1 MKPSTHFLTA
11 LTSFTLLNA
20 AASLAEAA
28 EQVVASPGGQTE
40 IRISDESGQANF
52 TLKFKGQ
59 TLVTPSPLG
68 LVLDKG
74 GQLSRN
80 LRIVGGDTRKVD
92 QTYELVVGKA
102 RTVRDRFTET
112 TVEFLETGGLQ
123 RRLKVVARAYDDGV
137 AFRYVLPDQP
147 GLAGV
152 AVRGEETR
160 FDFAGDDRCWALN
173 LGRFGSSHE
182 GEYDPIQAR
191 SFRASALYE
200 LPVVCQTPQ
209 TPKGGAAFAIAE
221 ADLRNWAGLYLTG
234 RGDGGLGLQAQL
246 SPRLDDPSK
255 AVLTRIGTDAVSP
268 WRVVMMGDTPGDLIS
283 SNLMTSLNPPT
294 ALTDTRWIKPGKAAW
309 DWWNGSKVDG
319 VTVNGADGS
328 GMNDAT
334 MKRFIDFAAANKL
347 EYMLIDDG
355 WYVGSGQ
362 APQVLPGTDV
372 TRSIPAISIPDLV
385 AYGRDRGVGIMVWVH
400 WKALDAQMD
409 EALAAYETLGIKGIK
424 VDFMD
429 RDDQQIVD
437 FYHRLLTKA
446 GEHRLM
452 VDLHGAFAPRGL
464 TRTYPHYVTQEG
476 VMGAEYNKWSRRVT
490 ATHNVT
496 LPFTRMLVGPMD
508 YTPGGFRN
516 VRPAD
521 FKDQFL
527 LPTVQT
533 TRGQAL
539 AMYVVYDSP
548 LTMVS
553 DSPLSYAASPAG
565 LDFVSAVP
573 TSWDETRVLSG
584 EIGQS
589 IVIARRK
596 GAEWW
601 VGAMTNES
609 GRTVKVPLA
618 FLGAGAFQA
627 DVREDGAEPTALK
640 TRNQAVTA
648 RQTLSLTLAPSGGG
662 VIHLTPALSR

>member
-1 MKPSTHFLTA
+1 MKPSAHFLTA
-11 LTSFTLLNA
+11 LTSTALISVA
-20 AASLAEAA
+20 AGAVQAA

-40 IRISDESGQANF
+40 IRISDETGQANF
-52 TLKFKGQ
+52 ALKFKGQ

-74 GQLSRN
+74 GPLSRN
-80 LRIVGGDTRKVD
+80 LKIVGATTRTVD
-92 QTYELVVGKA
+92 QSYDLVVGKA
-102 RTVRDRFTET
+102 RTVRDHFTET

-123 RRLKVVARAYDDGV
+123 RRLKVVARAYDGGV

-147 GLAGV
+147 PLAGV

-160 FDFAGDDRCWALN
+160 FDFAPPKQEGDDRCWALN
-173 LGRFGSSHE
+173 LGRFGTSHE

-200 LPVVCQTPQ
+200 LPVVCQTP
-209 TPKGGAAFAIAE
+209 KAAFAIAE

-246 SPRLDDPSK
+246 SPRLDDPTK
-255 AVLTRIGTDAVSP
+255 AVTTRIGTDAVSP
-268 WRVVMMGDTPGDLIS
+268 WRVVMMGDTPGDLVS

-294 ALTDTRWIKPGKAAW
+294 ALTDTSWIKPGKAAW
-309 DWWNGSKVDG
+309 DWWNGSKIDG
-319 VTVNGADGS
+319 VPES

-334 MKRFIDFAAANKL
+334 MKRFIDFAAANRL

-362 APQVLPGTDV
+362 APQILPGTDV
-372 TRSIPAISIPDLV
+372 MRSIPAINIPDLV
-385 AYGRDRGVGIMVWVH
+385 AYGRHKGVGIMVWVH

-409 EALAAYETLGIKGIK
+409 EALAAYEKLGIKGIK

-437 FYHRLLTKA
+437 YYHRLLTKA

-464 TRTYPHYVTQEG
+464 TRTYPHYMTQEG

-516 VRPAD
+516 VRPTD

-553 DSPLSYAASPAG
+553 DSPITYAASPAG
-565 LDFVSAVP
+565 LDFISAVL

-589 IVIARRK
+589 IVVARRK

-618 FLGAGAFQA
+618 FLGAGSFQA
-627 DVREDGAEPTALK
+627 EIREDGAEPTALK
-640 TRNQAVTA
+640 TRSQAVTA
-648 RQTLSLTLAPSGGG
+648 KDALSLKLAPSGGG
-662 VIHLTPALSR
+662 VVRIRPAK

>member
-1 MKPSTHFLTA
+1 MRASRHFLTA
-11 LTSFTLLNA
+11 LA
-20 AASLAEAA
+20 ALGFLSAAGAEALAA
-28 EQVVASPGGQTE
+28 EHVVASPDGRTRISLSDQGGQA
-40 IRISDESGQANF
+40 QF
-52 TLKFKGQ
+52 TLQFKGE
-59 TLVTPSPLG
+59 TLITPSPLG
-68 LVLDKG
+68 LTLDKG
-74 GQLSRN
+74 GALSGGVK
-80 LRIVGGDTRKVD
+80 IVDAASRSID
-92 QTYELVVGKA
+92 ETYALVVGKTRA
-102 RTVRDRFTET
+102 VRDRYNET

-123 RRLKVVARAYDDGV
+123 RRLKVIARAYDDGV

-147 GLAGV
+147 SLAGV
-152 AVRGEETR
+152 AVRGEETL

-173 LGRFGSSHE
+173 LGRFGTSHE
-182 GEYDPIQAR
+182 GEYDPVMAR
-191 SFRASALYE
+191 GFRASALYE
-200 LPVVCQTPQ
+200 LPVVCQTAR
-209 TPKGGAAFAIAE
+209 GATFALAE

-255 AVLTRIGTDAVSP
+255 AVLTRIGTDTVSS
-268 WRVVMMGDTPGDLIS
+268 WRVVMVGETPGALIA

-294 ALTDTRWIKPGKAAW
+294 ALTDTSWIKPGKAAW
-309 DWWNGSKVDG
+309 DWWNGGKVA
-319 VTVNGADGS
+319 GAE
-328 GMNDAT
+328 GMTDAA
-334 MKRFIDFAAANKL
+334 MKGFIDFAAANRL

-372 TRSIPAISIPDLV
+372 IRPIPAINIADLV
-385 AYGRDRGVGIMVWVH
+385 AYGRERGVGIMLWVH

-409 EALAAYETLGIKGIK
+409 EALAAYEAWGIKGIK

-429 RDDQQIVD
+429 RNDQQMVD

-452 VDLHGAFAPRGL
+452 VDLHGAYRPTGL
-464 TRTYPHYVTQEG
+464 VRTYPHYVTQEG
-476 VMGAEYNKWSRRVT
+476 VLGAEYNKWSKRIT

-496 LPFTRMLVGPMD
+496 LPFTRMLLGPMD

-516 VRPAD
+516 VAPED
-521 FKDQFL
+521 FKSQFI

-553 DSPLSYAASPAG
+553 DSPLTYAASPAG
-565 LDFVSAVP
+565 LDFISAVP

-589 IVIARRK
+589 IVMARRK
-596 GAEWW
+596 GAQWW
-601 VGAMTNES
+601 VGAMTNET
-609 GRTVKVPLA
+609 GRTVKVPLS
-618 FLGAGAFQA
+618 FLGDGPFSAE
-627 DVREDGAEPTALK
+627 VREDGAEPTALK
-640 TRNQAVTA
+640 TRMQAVTRKDA
-648 RQTLSLTLAPSGGG
+648 LTLKLAPSGGG
-662 VIHLTPALSR
+662 VVRLTPSN

>member
-1 MKPSTHFLTA
+1 MMRPLKFLTA
-11 LTSFTLLNA
+11 LTAATLFGGA
-20 AASLAEAA
+20 AASALAA
-28 EQVVASPGGQTE
+28 EQVATSPDGQTE
-40 IRISDESGQANF
+40 IRLSDANGQASF

-59 TLVTPSPLG
+59 TLITPSPLG

-74 GQLSRN
+74 GTLSRGVS
-80 LRIVGGDTRKVD
+80 IVGATTRTVD
-92 QTYELVVGKA
+92 QTYDLVAGKA
-102 RTVRDRFTET
+102 RTVRDRFSET

-123 RRLKVVARAYDDGV
+123 RRLKVIARAYDDGV

-147 GLAGV
+147 KLAGV

-160 FDFAGDDRCWALN
+160 FDFAGDDSCWALN
-173 LGRFGSSHE
+173 LGRFGTSHE
-182 GEYDPIQAR
+182 GEYDAIK
-191 SFRASALYE
+191 ASGFHPTALYE
-200 LPVVCQTPQ
+200 LPVVCQTA
-209 TPKGGAAFAIAE
+209 KGTAFALAE
-221 ADLRNWAGLYLTG
+221 ADLKNWAGLYLTG

-246 SPRLDDPSK
+246 SPRLDDPSR
-255 AVLTRIGTDAVSP
+255 AVLTRIGTDTVSS
-268 WRVVMMGDTPGDLIS
+268 WRVVMVGDTPGDLVA
-283 SNLMTSLNPPT
+283 SNLITSLNPPT
-294 ALTDTRWIKPGKAAW
+294 ALTDTSWIKPGKAAW

-319 VTVNGADGS
+319 VAGSNGEDGS

-362 APQVLPGTDV
+362 APTVLPGTDV
-372 TRSIPAISIPDLV
+372 IRAIPAISVQDLV
-385 AYGRDRGVGIMVWVH
+385 AYGRDKGVGIMLWVH

-409 EALAAYETLGIKGIK
+409 EALAAYQAWGVKGIK

-446 GEHRLM
+446 GQHRLM
-452 VDLHGAFAPRGL
+452 VDLHGAYRPTGL
-464 TRTYPHYVTQEG
+464 TRTYPHFVTQEG

-496 LPFTRMLVGPMD
+496 LPFTRMLLGPMD
-508 YTPGGFRN
+508 YTPGGFKN
-516 VRPAD
+516 VRPAE
-521 FKDQFL
+521 FKNQFV

-548 LTMVS
+548 LSMVS
-553 DSPLSYAASPAG
+553 DSPLTYAASPAG

-573 TSWDETRVLSG
+573 TTWDETRVLSG
-584 EIGQS
+584 QIGQS

-601 VGAMTNES
+601 VGAMTNEA

-618 FLGAGAFQA
+618 FLGAGRFQA
-627 DVREDGAEPTALK
+627 EIREDGAEPTALK
-640 TRNQAVTA
+640 TRTQTVGAQ
-648 RQTLSLTLAPSGGG
+648 QTLTLTLAPSGGG
-662 VIHLTPALSR
+662 VVRIKPVQ